1 MGNWNEAHD
10 PEGRVYYYNSESGET
25 TWDKPRELYSEL
37 ELQLEKHG
45 WKTGETEGGKLYYY
59 NESSGES
66 RWEVPTFESDE
77 KEEAVESTQEV
88 AQDITQPV
96 LKPLESYSN
105 QSPIAKAVVLPRSEA
120 EQVFMDML
128 KSYQIDSTWSFNKI
142 ISELSCKDP
151 RYWCIDDDPLWK
163 RQMFEKYLSNR
174 SEDEL
179 LKEHSAV
186 SKFKDAF
193 VAMLSQNKDIHYYS
207 RWSTAKRMFAN
218 EPIYK
223 HSVISE
229 KIKRQVFQDFVD
241 ELRKKHFDGREK
253 IRQQATSELQDY
265 LDGIMPNKS
274 SLLSWQEL
282 SSKYLFEN
290 STRFTSNKHFQL
302 LTKHDVLKQYISIVE
317 RYESQCR
324 EQLEKIK
331 AANYTRDRIARD
343 QFKNLLSELSSSI
356 RCNSKWENV
365 YPLFKSDKRFVA
377 TLGRNGSS
385 PLDMF
390 LDVVEE
396 KTMVMKAQ
404 KSIANQILIDA
415 NYQWSSDR
423 DENKEQLTK
432 ILSGHQQLESLDA
445 IDCEILVSKLLD
457 DYEERQAQE
466 AEMIVRLL
474 EQRKK
479 YFTLLLQRLY
489 NSPTS
494 KPATWEEAQEQLKG
508 YHEYVELED
517 NAVKEKLFTEFEP
530 LRDSSLSTGARRPP
544 PPAPKI
550 PRKRQMTPV
559 ELDY

>member
-1 MGNWNEAHD
+1 
-10 PEGRVYYYNSESGET
+10 
-25 TWDKPRELYSEL
+25 
-37 ELQLEKHG
+37 
-45 WKTGETEGGKLYYY
+45 
-59 NESSGES
+59 
-66 RWEVPTFESDE
+66 
-77 KEEAVESTQEV
+77 
-88 AQDITQPV
+88 
-96 LKPLESYSN
+96 
-105 QSPIAKAVVLPRSEA
+105 
-120 EQVFMDML
+120 
-128 KSYQIDSTWSFNKI
+128 
-142 ISELSCKDP
+142 
-151 RYWCIDDDPLWK
+151 
-163 RQMFEKYLSNR
+163 MFEKYLSNR

-404 KSIANQILIDA
+404 KSIA
-415 NYQWSSDR
+415 
-423 DENKEQLTK
+423 
-432 ILSGHQQLESLDA
+432 
-445 IDCEILVSKLLD
+445 CLL
-457 DYEERQAQE
+457 Y
-466 AEMIVRLL
+466 
-474 EQRKK
+474 
-479 YFTLLLQRLY
+479 
-489 NSPTS
+489 TS
-494 KPATWEEAQEQLKG
+494 RC
-508 YHEYVELED
+508 V
-517 NAVKEKLFTEFEP
+517 
-530 LRDSSLSTGARRPP
+530 
-544 PPAPKI
+544 
-550 PRKRQMTPV
+550 
-559 ELDY
+559 